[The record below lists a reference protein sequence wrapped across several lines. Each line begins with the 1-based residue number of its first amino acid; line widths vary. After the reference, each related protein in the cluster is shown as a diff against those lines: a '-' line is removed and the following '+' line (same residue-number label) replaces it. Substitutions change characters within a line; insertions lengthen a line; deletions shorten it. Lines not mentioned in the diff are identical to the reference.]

1 MGPFEWEEKIKNT
14 LKGWGFTE
22 LYTYSMQS
30 GELIE
35 KTGLNPRRC
44 LRIKNPLTQEL
55 EYMRTS
61 LIPSLLQVI
70 AFNQDNFKIIKVFEM
85 ANIYLRNQ
93 KPKTKNQKLPEEKQI
108 LIGAITGKDK
118 FLETKGI
125 VEALFEELSV
135 KGCLLEPL
143 NGPHAHDFP
152 IWHPG
157 KTALIYKNKHLL
169 GIIGEIHPQIL
180 ENFGIDS
187 PVAIFNID
195 LQALV
200 ENATDLRTYSPPL
213 KYPPI
218 IQDLSFVVPKQTY
231 VGPILQLISAEG
243 GSASGGK
250 AQGPLVQS
258 VKLINSFNQTK
269 TFRITFQHPERNL
282 TDKEVE
288 KIRKKIIK
296 KVENKFNARLK

>member
-1 MGPFEWEEKIKNT
+1 M
-14 LKGWGFTE
+14 
-22 LYTYSMQS
+22 
-30 GELIE
+30 
-35 KTGLNPRRC
+35 
-44 LRIKNPLTQEL
+44 
-55 EYMRTS
+55 
-61 LIPSLLQVI
+61 
-70 AFNQDNFKIIKVFEM
+70 
-85 ANIYLRNQ
+85 
-93 KPKTKNQKLPEEKQI
+93 
-108 LIGAITGKDK
+108 
-118 FLETKGI
+118 
-125 VEALFEELSV
+125 EALFEELSV

-243 GSASGGK
+243 GFASGGK